1 MPGVHAARISRERR
15 KHGETSEK
23 MRVPGKRM
31 IAQCARGLG
40 QKHRKSDESE
50 GLPKLR
56 RFEPNEKSKETAAR
70 GGEEATNSAL
80 PRFITQGRQSGGEI
94 ERGTENGKSKQPQAH
109 MGVFRG
115 FQV

>member
-56 RFEPNEKSKETAAR
+56 RFEPDEKSKETAAR
-70 GGEEATNSAL
+70 GGEETANGAL
-80 PRFITQGRQSGGEI
+80 PRIVTQCSQPGGEI
-94 ERGTENGKSKQPQAH
+94 ERCTKKGKS
-109 MGVFRG
+109 
-115 FQV
+115 